1 MTYRRRPLSRVAHSA
16 CQSVDC
22 RRVKGKYV
30 ALVDPS
36 EQLHIEVQ
44 AVTHESRGHLD
55 IETDDMDAEV
65 VRLEVL
71 GATRVKQIHT
81 WWVMQAPTGQR
92 F

>member
-1 MTYRRRPLSRVAHSA
+1 M
-16 CQSVDC
+16 
-22 RRVKGKYV
+22 
-30 ALVDPS
+30 DPS

-81 WWVMQAPTGQR
+81 WWIMQAPTGQR